1 LAESSELLSA
11 AWGCESLWCKGF
23 TCALILQ
30 LKVLCKKQKEINHDC
45 FTLEKRGEGRSLFW
59 VLDNKERAE
68 FVEEEKEIPSHTG
81 VGLAPV
87 VKEQTF
93 YPSAQSLSIKCICLL

>member
-1 LAESSELLSA
+1 
-11 AWGCESLWCKGF
+11 
-23 TCALILQ
+23 
-30 LKVLCKKQKEINHDC
+30 
-45 FTLEKRGEGRSLFW
+45 LFW